1 MPLPTPPAHCHLQRV
16 SPPFS
21 YQFAPPPSAPTQAM
35 LIMRHKRTTH
45 TRAHTNN
52 GNESEILIY
61 GALDA
66 IRYFHYEP
74 ASQLTSC
81 HYPPL
86 SPLSLSL
93 HIPLLLWHIRNQ
105 PTSVTVLADSDSDC
119 CSHEIYVCSHDIDAD
134 DAMRLPIVSLV
145 THKQQTGILNM
156 PTAHKIPSSV
166 GKVQR
171 RYQCF

>member
-1 MPLPTPPAHCHLQRV
+1 MKINRTMPLPTPPAHCHLQRV

-66 IRYFHYEP
+66 IRYFHYPIYCLP
-74 ASQLTSC
+74 ASQPADKLPLTPTLFSLFIFLSC
-81 HYPPL
+81 SGTSGTNLLQLLCWLIPILIAAAMRFMCALMILTLMMRCGCPL
-86 SPLSLSL
+86 SA
-93 HIPLLLWHIRNQ
+93 W
-105 PTSVTVLADSDSDC
+105 
-119 CSHEIYVCSHDIDAD
+119 
-134 DAMRLPIVSLV
+134 
-145 THKQQTGILNM
+145 
-156 PTAHKIPSSV
+156 
-166 GKVQR
+166 
-171 RYQCF
+171 